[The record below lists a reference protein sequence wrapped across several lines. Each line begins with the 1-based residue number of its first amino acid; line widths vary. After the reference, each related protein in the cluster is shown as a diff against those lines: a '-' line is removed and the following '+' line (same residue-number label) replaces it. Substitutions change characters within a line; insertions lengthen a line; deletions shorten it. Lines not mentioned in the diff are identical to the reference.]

1 LQKAYSQRVKLNI
14 LFVNHW
20 VPGAADIHKEV
31 QDTLP
36 LGRIT
41 DTFRLIWG

>member
-1 LQKAYSQRVKLNI
+1 MGDTFGEGGQNELPV
-14 LFVNHW
+14 H
-20 VPGAADIHKEV
+20 EV